1 MKNLKRSFIA
11 LFLLVLSAF
20 IVALSLLAKAE
31 YETRKLDAMENRA
44 EKLSKILFEISHLDE
59 VFLLN
64 KQQSTV
70 DEYNKLVKKYIVLK
84 NSPIEFKFL
93 YLPLLVRSSEIPSQV
108 NLFIEIIDEYIYYSQ
123 QLFIQQKLLG
133 LNHESGLYGS
143 FREEVHMLH
152 NFFKIKK
159 YLQLELTLYKMRR
172 HEKDFMLR
180 GLTKYLELYTLEYNS
195 LKKAMLKLKDRER
208 GLMLQKLDEYHQNFT
223 KLVEVSKVIGY
234 TNGKDGLI
242 QKLSDDKVLIN
253 RYFNELMDE
262 IITTKNA
269 VNIHNTIYYA
279 VISVLILLLAI
290 QFVMAKTNID
300 RAKDNN
306 PLTGLNGNRKIE
318 DYLKY
323 VLKRKSE
330 RLIIYFDF
338 DNFKPFNDRFGF
350 KIGDDAIFIFS
361 EILKKYFAREKHFIG
376 HIGGDDFIVIVD
388 KANFDKSIKKV
399 YQSIEDFE
407 DYVRTFY
414 TQEEQERN
422 RVTLKDRFGVM
433 REVALLSVSAGII
446 EIRKENVLTYDENF
460 SEIIANIKKSSKI
473 SKVAITTI
481 LQEGM
486 SLGNK

>member
-20 IVALSLLAKAE
+20 IVALSLLTKAE
-31 YETRKLDAMENRA
+31 YETRKLDAIENRA
-44 EKLSKILFEISHLDE
+44 EELSKILFDIAHLDE

-64 KQQSTV
+64 KQQCTI
-70 DEYNKLVKKYIVLK
+70 DEYNKLVTKYTTLK
-84 NSPIEFKFL
+84 NSAIEFKFL
-93 YLPLLVRSSEIPSQV
+93 YLPLLVGSNDVPSKV
-108 NLFIEIIDEYIYYSQ
+108 SLFIEIIDEYIDYSQ
-123 QLFIQQKLLG
+123 QLFTQQKVLG

-152 NFFKIKK
+152 NFFKTKH

-195 LKKAMLKLKDRER
+195 LKKGMLQLKDVER
-208 GLMLQKLDEYHQNFT
+208 DVMLEKLEEYYSNFSR
-223 KLVEVSKVIGY
+223 LVQVSKIIGY
-234 TNGKDGLI
+234 TNSQDGI
-242 QKLSDDKVLIN
+242 VQKLSDDKVLIN
-253 RYFNELMDE
+253 RYFNELLDE
-262 IITTKNA
+262 LIATKEM
-269 VNIHNTIYYA
+269 VNSHNTIYYS
-279 VISVLILLLAI
+279 VISVLILLLVI
-290 QFVMAKTNID
+290 QFVIAKTNID

-306 PLTGLNGNRKIE
+306 PLTGLNGNRKID

-323 VLKRKSE
+323 LLKRKSN

-376 HIGGDDFIVIVD
+376 HIGGDDFIVIID
-388 KANFDKSIKKV
+388 KANFEKSIKKV

-407 DYVRTFY
+407 EYVRTFY

-422 RVTLKDRFGVM
+422 RVTLKDRFGVI
-433 REVALLSVSAGII
+433 REVALLSVSAGVV
-446 EIRKENVLTYDENF
+446 EICKDNAINYDENF

-473 SKVAITTI
+473 SKVAITT
-481 LQEGM
+481 LLKQGGSLEG
-486 SLGNK
+486 K